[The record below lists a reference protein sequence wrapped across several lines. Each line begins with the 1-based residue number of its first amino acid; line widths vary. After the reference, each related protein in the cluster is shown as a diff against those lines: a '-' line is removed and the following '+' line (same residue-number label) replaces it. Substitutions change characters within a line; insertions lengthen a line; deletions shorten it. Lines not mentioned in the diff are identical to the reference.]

1 VTPAE
6 PLGIGR
12 ASHRQRAQCTAR
24 SSDASHVST
33 GEAHSLTPGA
43 THTHRATRDAPLT
56 AGAERVR
63 VQVADLIHKGVQ
75 IAQEVKKATTPGKLV
90 DFKKYLA
97 DNELPALAALK
108 AEVKSLASGFPMP
121 GL

>member
-1 VTPAE
+1 VE
-6 PLGIGR
+6 G
-12 ASHRQRAQCTAR
+12 
-24 SSDASHVST
+24 
-33 GEAHSLTPGA
+33 
-43 THTHRATRDAPLT
+43 
-56 AGAERVR
+56 VR